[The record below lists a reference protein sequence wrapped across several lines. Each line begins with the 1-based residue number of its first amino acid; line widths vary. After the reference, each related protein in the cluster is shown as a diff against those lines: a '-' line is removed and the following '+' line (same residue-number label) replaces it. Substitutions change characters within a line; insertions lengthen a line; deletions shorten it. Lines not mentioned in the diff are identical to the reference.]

1 VITALKQPPVRVQYH
16 GSPAWADPIGPD
28 PVPAADIA
36 VTKTDKG
43 YMFEYLVR
51 WEYIKAG
58 FKPTVGQN
66 IGFNMFG
73 NDSDPDVGGQDTA
86 MTPFKGKSM
95 YANPSAW
102 VTATL
107 VPMQT
112 VTNPPTAGN

>member
-1 VITALKQPPVRVQYH
+1 V
-16 GSPAWADPIGPD
+16 GPD
-28 PVPAADIA
+28 NVPSSDIA

-43 YMFEYLVR
+43 YLVEYLVR
-51 WEYIKAG
+51 WDYIKPG
-58 FKPTVGQN
+58 FKPTVNQN

-73 NDSDPDVGGQDTA
+73 NDSDSDTGGQDTA

-107 VPMQT
+107 VPALT
-112 VTNPPTAGN
+112 VENPPANAGN